1 VIAVSFSPYGRT
13 VATAS
18 WDDTA
23 RVWDSQSGAEIARLN
38 HNDTVRSVS
47 FSPDGRTL
55 ATASADGTAQI
66 RYVFTQDVLTQACAR
81 LTRNLTLREWQ
92 RYLGDSEPY
101 RKTCPNLPYPD
112 DYEPETA
119 SPLSTLSR
127 WLVARANAVLP

>member
-1 VIAVSFSPYGRT
+1 

-18 WDDTA
+18 GDGTA
-23 RVWDSQSGAEIARLN
+23 RVWDSQSGQEIAKLN
-38 HNDTVRSVS
+38 HDSSVNAVS
-47 FSPDGRTL
+47 FSPDGRTV

-119 SPLSTLSR
+119 SPLSAVSHWLSN
-127 WLVARANAVLP
+127 LVSTALR